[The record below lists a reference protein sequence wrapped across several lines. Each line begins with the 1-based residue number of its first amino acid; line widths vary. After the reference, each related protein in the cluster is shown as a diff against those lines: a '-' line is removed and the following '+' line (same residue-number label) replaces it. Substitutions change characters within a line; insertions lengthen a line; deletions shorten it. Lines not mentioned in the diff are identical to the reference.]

1 MTIVVK
7 SNNAK
12 FIQKILFTYLPVYL
26 SLVLILIGGIL
37 TLNSG
42 NRIYWQTA
50 AQTNLAGFN
59 IYRAENLDGS
69 YELLNKAII
78 PVEGDRL
85 NGFRYEFLDRDV
97 SSEKIYYYWIEILR
111 LDGSS
116 ERLPKIEIRTPLSGN
131 IFLVLGCFSGLCYIL
146 TRVLFRKKSRLNE
159 NGGA

>member
-7 SNNAK
+7 NKNAK
-12 FIQKILFTYLPVYL
+12 FIHKNLLPYLPVLL
-26 SLVLILIGGIL
+26 SFVFVLAGGIMTFNL
-37 TLNSG
+37 G

-59 IYRAENLDGS
+59 IYRAEKKDGPI
-69 YELLNKAII
+69 ELLNNSII

-97 SSEKIYYYWIEILR
+97 SSGKIYYYWIDVLR

-116 ERLPKIEIRTPLSGN
+116 ERLPGIEIRTPLGGT
-131 IFLVLGCFSGLCYIL
+131 IFLAMGCFWGLCFVM
-146 TRVLFRKKSRLNE
+146 TRVFFGRKSRLIKD
-159 NGGA
+159 GGV

>member
-7 SNNAK
+7 NNCAK
-12 FIQKILFTYLPVYL
+12 SIHRILLPYMPVLL
-26 SLVLILIGGIL
+26 SFVFLLAGGIM

-59 IYRAENLDGS
+59 IYRAEKKDGPF
-69 YELLNKAII
+69 ELLNNSII

-97 SSEKIYYYWIEILR
+97 SSGKIYYYWIDVLR

-116 ERLPKIEIRTPLSGN
+116 ERLPGIEIRTPLDET
-131 IFLVLGCFSGLCYIL
+131 IFLALGCFSGLWFML
-146 TRVLFRKKSRLNE
+146 TRVFFGRKSSLNE
-159 NGGA
+159 NGGV